1 MNENEKTIDF
11 VITWV
16 DGSDPQW
23 IEKRNTY
30 KEDKTVDQRSERYR
44 DFGTL
49 KYVLRGIASYAPW
62 VRKVYLITEGHL
74 PEWINKDCDKL
85 VIVRHDEFMPEEVL
99 PTFNSNAIEMYLHR
113 IPGLS
118 EKFVYFNDDMLI
130 LKKLNEEDFFVGG
143 KPKDMLA
150 LQPVVANPYNPV
162 MSNIL
167 LNDSIVISRHFDK
180 RPNIKKNISKY
191 FHIGYP
197 LMYFVYN
204 MLELVFPLY
213 TGFYTV
219 HGPSPLLKSTYDEL
233 WEKEYDVLY
242 ATAENRFRS
251 KDDVTQY
258 LFREWQK
265 QKGDFVPSNLHKNFK
280 YFNTQNDNKLLL
292 SVIKNK
298 RKKMICINDSSIEYD
313 YEKVRTEIMDAL
325 EESLSQKSPFER
337 MNE

>member
-265 QKGDFVPSNLHKNFK
+265 QKGDFVPSNLHRNFK
-280 YFNTQNDNKLLL
+280 YFNTQNDNKSLL

-313 YEKVRTEIMDAL
+313 YEKVRAEIMDAL

>member
-1 MNENEKTIDF
+1 MSENEKTIDF

-16 DGSDPQW
+16 DGSDPEW

-30 KEDKTVDQRSERYR
+30 KEDNSADTRSERYR

-49 KYVLRGIASYAPW
+49 KYLLRGIDAYAPW

-85 VIVRHDEFMPEEVL
+85 SIVRHADFMPEELL
-99 PTFNSNAIEMYLHR
+99 PTFNSNAIEMYLHK

-118 EKFVYFNDDMLI
+118 EKFVYFNDDMII
-130 LKKLNEEDFFVGG
+130 LKKLKEEDFFLRD
-143 KPKDMLA
+143 KPRDMLA

-180 RPNIKKNISKY
+180 RKNIKANISKY

-204 MLELVFPLY
+204 FLELAFPLH

-219 HGPSPLLKSTYDEL
+219 HGASPFLKSTFEEL
-233 WEKEYDVLY
+233 WEKEHDTLY
-242 ATAENRFRS
+242 ATAQNRFRS

-258 LFREWQK
+258 LFREWEK
-265 QKGDFVPSNLHKNFK
+265 QKGNFVPANLHRDFR
-280 YFNTQNDNKLLL
+280 YFNTQNDNKSLL
-292 SVIKNK
+292 SVIRK
-298 RKKMICINDSSIEYD
+298 RSKKMICINDSSIEYD
-313 YEKVRTEIMDAL
+313 YEKTRTEVLDAL
-325 EESLSQKSPFER
+325 EKSLSRKSPFEV